1 MRGCRIVTAITGL
14 FLLSG
19 CTMVSGPRTGPEW
32 LVWGCG
38 AVGFIVFLLSVPAVL
53 KRGFLR
59 FLLHLTVTALLTC
72 ATVWIIMH
80 APKEIEGRAVICLLG
95 LGVLIVWTVWAA
107 SGFAVGNGPP
117 DSDDD
122 SFLPL

>member
-1 MRGCRIVTAITGL
+1 MRGCRIVTAIAGF

-19 CTMVSGPRTGPEW
+19 CTMVSGPRTGPDW

-38 AVGFIVFLLSVPAVL
+38 AVGLVVLLLSVPVVL
-53 KRGFLR
+53 RRGFLR

-80 APKEIEGRAVICLLG
+80 AAKEIEGRAVICLLS
-95 LGVLIVWTVWAA
+95 LGVFIIWTIWAI
-107 SGFAVGNGPP
+107 SGFAVGNRPP
-117 DSDDD
+117 NDDDD